1 MKKIISYAQNR
12 EDVII
17 DAFFPD
23 LEKGFYVDIGAADP
37 NHDSVTKL
45 FYEKGWS
52 GVNVEPNPQLFKL
65 LELERKRDVNLNI
78 GVSAN
83 SHAKVNLRIYDN
95 GMGLSTYSDKLK
107 KQYGRKKQTVTKKY
121 HDVTTDVLSLSDLA
135 DKYWPK
141 EVHFMKIDVEGLEY
155 EVLHGNN
162 WEKYRPQLLCIE
174 ANHIIK
180 DWHPILEA
188 ASYEKVF
195 FDGLNEYFLAKEAL
209 GRQDKFAYIENVIG
223 NSVISQELN
232 DEIEELKLQNSALE
246 HRLNDLRK
254 NNRELEDRI
263 AFLNAHIF
271 EQGRTKNL
279 IKRLVINIDQ
289 IISRNIHKLT
299 KKPYYYPHFNVPHDV
314 GVNELL
320 SILEQADH
328 KAFQNKPSLSWQI
341 KSFFGGILW
350 AIYSLLRKIVGITG
364 RFMFKRI
371 LKPLVRAVKGKR

>member
-1 MKKIISYAQNR
+1 
-12 EDVII
+12 
-17 DAFFPD
+17 
-23 LEKGFYVDIGAADP
+23 
-37 NHDSVTKL
+37 
-45 FYEKGWS
+45 
-52 GVNVEPNPQLFKL
+52 
-65 LELERKRDVNLNI
+65 
-78 GVSAN
+78 
-83 SHAKVNLRIYDN
+83 
-95 GMGLSTYSDKLK
+95 
-107 KQYGRKKQTVTKKY
+107 
-121 HDVTTDVLSLSDLA
+121 
-135 DKYWPK
+135 
-141 EVHFMKIDVEGLEY
+141 MKIDVEGLEY

-263 AFLNAHIF
+263 VFLNAHIF

-279 IKRLVINIDQ
+279 IKRLAINIDQ

-314 GVNELL
+314 DVNELL
-320 SILEQADH
+320 TILEQADH